1 MALFIRTHNRCPSAA
16 TALPL
21 NARRLLLVATVL
33 APFVAGAQ
41 TVLPLTLQEALALA
55 RTRSP
60 QLVAQTA
67 AIGAAESLA
76 ASAGQLPDP
85 KLGIGI
91 DNLPVNGPDRFSV
104 GRDFMTMR
112 KIGLMQEFPREEKRK
127 LRGERADADVKKELA
142 TLAVLMTTLRRDVAD
157 AWLNRYYAER
167 QEATLRELLPEMQ
180 LQIDS
185 AQAQLKGGKGSAS
198 DLLAA
203 RASQAQTLDR
213 IADAQRLIAKAKA
226 NLARW
231 LGEAANRPLDSVP
244 NTTTLSQDPKI
255 LVAGIEHHPELQV
268 FAPLEAAAKVD
279 IALAQAAKKPDWSLE
294 IAYAQRGSSFS
305 NMVSVQARIDLPLWS
320 GKRQDPVIAA
330 KFKALEQV
338 RAQRE
343 EAQRMHE
350 AEIKGMLVDWDS
362 AKQRIVRY
370 DKELMPLARERTQA
384 ALAAYRGG
392 RGGLMPLLEAR
403 RQEIDTRMNL
413 VAVLSELAKAWAQLN
428 FILAEE
434 HATRQAQ

>member
-1 MALFIRTHNRCPSAA
+1 MLYRTQACPFRTIQSCLVFAVFICVSLSAA
-16 TALPL
+16 AQSMKPMSLDDALQ
-21 NARRLLLVATVL
+21 L
-33 APFVAGAQ
+33 AESRA
-41 TVLPLTLQEALALA
+41 
-55 RTRSP
+55 P
-60 QLVAQTA
+60 QLAAQQA
-67 AIGAAESLA
+67 GIVAAEQMA
-76 ASAGQLPDP
+76 VTATQLPDP
-85 KLGIGI
+85 KLAIGI
-91 DNLPVNGPDRFSV
+91 DNLPVDGPDRLSV

-142 TLAVLMTTLRRDVAD
+142 ILAVLMTTLRRDVAD

-180 LQIDS
+180 LQIDI

-203 RASQAQTLDR
+203 RASQVQILDR
-213 IADAQRLIAKAKA
+213 ITDAQRLVAKAKA

-231 LGEAANRPLDSVP
+231 LGEAANRPLDNVP
-244 NTTTLSQDPKI
+244 NTTTLSQDPKM

-268 FAPLEAAAKVD
+268 FAPLEAAAKAD

-294 IAYAQRGSSFS
+294 VSYAQRGSSFS

-320 GKRQDPVIAA
+320 KKRQDPVITA

-370 DKELMPLARERTQA
+370 DKELMPLVRERTQA
-384 ALAAYRGG
+384 TLAAYRGG

-413 VAVLSELAKAWAQLN
+413 VAVQSELAKAWAQLN
-428 FILAEE
+428 FLLSEQ
-434 HATRQAQ
+434 HGTRQAR